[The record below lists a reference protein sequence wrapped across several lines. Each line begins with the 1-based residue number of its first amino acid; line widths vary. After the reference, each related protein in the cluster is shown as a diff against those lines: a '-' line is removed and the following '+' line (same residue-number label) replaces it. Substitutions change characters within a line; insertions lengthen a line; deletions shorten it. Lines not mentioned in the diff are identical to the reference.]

1 MHEHKKDI
9 VVIYHKRCED
19 GFGAAYAA
27 WKKFG
32 DSAEYLPAGYGDE
45 FPEGLEG
52 KEVYVLDFCYEI
64 EGAMDKLATI
74 TKKLVV
80 LDHHASS
87 RGLVESTPDHIYDAN
102 RSGAT
107 IAWSYF
113 HPNVPIPLLMKYLED
128 GDLYRFA
135 LPETA
140 DIFSYLV
147 VQPYDFLVWDDIA
160 KRLEIE
166 NDRQAILARATIYT
180 EYFEKMSFL
189 SVEAAKKVRFEGFE
203 CYFATALP
211 SITMRS
217 YICHQLYTKL
227 PPIALVVTAHPGGYG
242 VSIRSDG
249 SVDVSKIA
257 EKYGGGGHPGSSGF
271 FIPNGVSVPWVEID
285 D

>member
-1 MHEHKKDI
+1 MTDKEI

-32 DSAEYLPAGYGDE
+32 DTAHYLPAGYGDDL
-45 FPEGLEG
+45 PEGLEG
-52 KEVYVLDFCYEI
+52 KEVYILDFCYEI

-113 HPNVPIPLLMKYLED
+113 HPNTPMPRLMMYLED

-135 LPETA
+135 IPETA

-147 VQPYDFLVWDDIA
+147 VQPYDFTVWDDIVT
-160 KRLEIE
+160 RLE
-166 NDRQAILARATIYT
+166 DDSTRQELLAKASIYT
-180 EYFEKMSFL
+180 EYFEKISHL
-189 SVEAAKKVRFEGFE
+189 CVEAAKKVRFEGFD
-203 CYFATALP
+203 CYFATVLP

-217 YICHQLYTKL
+217 YVCHQLYTKL
-227 PPIALVVTAHPGGYG
+227 PPIALSVTAHPDGFG

-271 FIPNGVSVPWVEID
+271 FIQNGDTIPWVEID

>member
-1 MHEHKKDI
+1 MIDKQI

-32 DSAEYLPAGYGDE
+32 DSAFYLPAGYGDDL
-45 FPEGLEG
+45 PEGLEG
-52 KEVYVLDFCYEI
+52 KEVYILDFCYEI
-64 EGAMDKLATI
+64 EGAMDRLANI

-87 RGLVESTPDHIYDAN
+87 RGLVENTPDHIYDAS

-107 IAWSYF
+107 IAWTYF
-113 HPNVPIPLLMKYLED
+113 HPNIPMPRLMTYLED

-135 LPETA
+135 LHETT

-147 VQPYDFLVWDDIA
+147 VQPYDFTVWDDLV
-160 KRLEIE
+160 KRLEDNTE
-166 NDRQAILARATIYT
+166 RQVILTRAAIYN
-180 EYFEKMSFL
+180 EYFEKMSFIC
-189 SVEAAKKVRFEGFE
+189 VEAAKKVRFEGYE
-203 CYFATALP
+203 CYFATVLP

-217 YICHQLYTKL
+217 YVCHQLIVKL
-227 PPIALVVTAHPGGYG
+227 PPIALVVTAHPDGFG
-242 VSIRSDG
+242 VSIRGDG

-257 EKYGGGGHPGSSGF
+257 EKYGGGGHPNSSGF
-271 FIPNGVSVPWVEID
+271 FIRNGTDMPWIEIED
-285 D
+285 